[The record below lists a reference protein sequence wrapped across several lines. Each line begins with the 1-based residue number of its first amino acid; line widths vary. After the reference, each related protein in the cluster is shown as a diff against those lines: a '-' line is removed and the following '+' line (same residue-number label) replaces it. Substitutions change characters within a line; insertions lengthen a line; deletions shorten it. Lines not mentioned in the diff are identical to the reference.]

1 MIGHIAKLAGY
12 PTYSRYNPLTA
23 VADVRHVGNAMKMLP
38 TTTDIPWQVSQE
50 RSRGGKR
57 ADRLTDKRVISAKGI
72 ISPRGDEGQGVAR
85 QKIALEGEGVEV
97 VTLAG
102 GGGEKVDVRRYGW
115 FPEQVDL

>member
-1 MIGHIAKLAGY
+1 MAGE
-12 PTYSRYNPLTA
+12 SRATEAARQVIESTELT
-23 VADVRHVGNAMKMLP
+23 
-38 TTTDIPWQVSQE
+38 E
-50 RSRGGKR
+50 
-57 ADRLTDKRVISAKGI
+57 KRVISAKGI

-85 QKIALEGEGVEV
+85 QKTALEGEGVEV

>member
-1 MIGHIAKLAGY
+1 LAGKSVKLGGN
-12 PTYSRYNPLTA
+12 SRRSSLT
-23 VADVRHVGNAMKMLP
+23 R
-38 TTTDIPWQVSQE
+38 
-50 RSRGGKR
+50 
-57 ADRLTDKRVISAKGI
+57 KRVISAKGI

-85 QKIALEGEGVEV
+85 QKTALIAEGVEV